1 MQSLCDGWV
10 RIRPWC
16 NGTLEA
22 ALLVLYSPAVL
33 SSNCGGI
40 SGLHLDCVGI
50 TDCVRLLV
58 WEMKHVVSAVIEM
71 DCVPGHSVGLDDWSW
86 NIRGVILQSCR
97 NRSTDVQGHLTSS
110 IYSGTSVE
118 QLRWDCNRIKDCIWI
133 IRIVGM
139 LWLLRLR

>member
-22 ALLVLYSPAVL
+22 ALLVLYSPAVS

-50 TDCVRLLV
+50 ADCVRLLV
-58 WEMKHVVSAVIEM
+58 WEMKHVVSAVIKM

-86 NIRGVILQSCR
+86 NIRGVILQSRR

-118 QLRWDCNRIKDCIWI
+118 QLRWDCMG
-133 IRIVGM
+133 VYG
-139 LWLLRLR
+139 LH